1 MRKTLFSI
9 FALLLTMVTQGAW
22 AWDGSGTAQDPYLI
36 KTRDDWAALVES
48 VSAGNTYHGTYF
60 AQEGIDVDAYFNM
73 VGTSEYPFEGTY
85 DGRGNILRL
94 RSCHP
99 TESDA
104 ALFRYVNGAT
114 IQNLNVC
121 GGDINASVERIGG
134 IVANASGNT
143 TIRNCTSDLMMS
155 TSCASRA
162 DLGGIVAYVNSG
174 ATVNV
179 INCAYTYRI
188 IFSNENGYG
197 GGGIVGWVESG
208 ATANITNCTVGVS
221 YSSDLPSADK
231 QFYMFANGDNGCV
244 VNISNSFYT
253 QAAND
258 SGAYPQDGSKLV
270 PTSIYSNADWEDFCD
285 VVASGYD
292 YHNNSFQK
300 TVELFSNI
308 SVTKVAGATNRPFR
322 GMFDGRS
329 HQIEVNINVES
340 DDADT
345 PAALFAE
352 LRSPAIIQNLNVTG
366 TITTNGRRPASIAS
380 FVSGSS
386 TTITNCLSSV
396 DITSTYGG
404 DIDAGAFVGRVNE
417 DKELTM
423 NGCVFTGSITY
434 TNANGYEGGGFVGW
448 LQGKAT
454 SILTNCLFA
463 PTSLNFTK
471 AENDFH
477 TFAGGY
483 GARNHTYCY
492 YNDVA
497 AGEEKITTTEGKRL
511 RSISK
516 GDGVATFHINESVDP
531 GPLVFGF
538 KFYNPGVGYNDVLY
552 AGAGDAVPLWIA
564 YAARTD
570 LAFRRYN
577 TTHGTLANETTNTP
591 TLTMA
596 NADATLGVDWLLPVD
611 NNAYCIATK
620 AAWDVFCDMVDEGY
634 YDDNKKPVKMTD
646 DVSGVSGV
654 TKMLGT
660 EAKPFAG
667 TFDGQGHTLTV
678 NIDNT
683 TADNAG
689 PFSVV
694 NAATIRNL
702 KIAGSITTDKVCIGG
717 IVGKANGQV
726 VIENCSS
733 SVAMTPTYNSGAG
746 FVGGIVGRAEGAN
759 GERTAI
765 SGCAFTGSITL
776 NNPNGYMGGGMVG
789 WKEIDEYEARITNCV
804 FAPTSL
810 DFISAPGKYVFSMFV
825 SGNGT
830 KNFTNSY
837 YSDVAAGQ
845 PIISTIQGKQMRSI
859 NAGFGVSS
867 VAISGASTVYDASG
881 ITSYSAGFK
890 YNDVCYA
897 GNEDQVNLTL
907 THADKGFVFEKYTV
921 EAGGGTLTSPTT
933 NTPKLT
939 MTDAEQTLVALWTLP
954 VEEGASLIAS
964 KEAWDVFCVQVTNGN
979 TYSGQTVKLTSDL
992 NGVTMLAGAED
1003 KPFSG
1008 TFDGQGNTLDV
1019 DINVE
1024 SDDIDTP
1031 AAPFAE
1037 LSGAMIQNLNI
1048 SGSITTNGM
1057 RPASVAGIVSS
1068 ASTISN
1074 CRSSVAIT
1082 SSRTGDIDAGAFV
1095 GRVDAGKI
1103 LNMSDCFFAGSI
1115 TYTDA
1120 AGYEGGG
1127 FVGWMRENASATLT
1141 NCVFAPT
1148 SLSFTKAENAFY
1160 TFVGGK
1166 VRGSLTN
1173 CYYNDVAA
1181 GEEKITTIEGQ
1192 QIPTSITSPEVWRN
1206 FYDVV
1211 SYGYDYSGK
1220 TVTLDFNNLSVS
1232 APRMVGTQDRPFAGT
1247 FDGQGNTLDVDIAV
1261 TSGDT
1266 NTPAAPFGAIGGA
1279 TIKNLNVTGIIST
1292 IGYRPASIA
1301 GIVTENSTVTNCKSN
1316 VAITS
1321 SYDGYVEAGAFVG
1334 RVKANK
1340 SLTMEGCVFTG
1351 SITYSHYNGHKGG
1364 GLVGALLSHSSATL
1378 SNCVFAPSNV
1388 SIDRYTDSDFYMFV
1402 GGNDVRGTLTNCY
1415 YNDVA
1420 AGYSRITKE
1429 GKQMRSISAGTDV
1442 TTLTI
1447 SGESITEYSVSGITA
1462 YNAGTGFNAG
1472 IKYNDVYYAGN
1483 EDAVPLSLSHADAPT
1498 GKAFGQYTV
1507 AGGGTIANPSTDTPT
1522 LTMSDANQTV
1532 NAACLL
1538 TIISSTD
1545 DWNTFAAS
1553 VSSGFDYSGLTVEL
1567 TDNVTV
1573 TPMAGALE
1581 CPFAGTFV
1589 GNGHTMTLAIDLP
1602 SGDNV
1607 AAAPF
1612 GALKGAHIRNLNVT
1626 GSITTN
1632 GIRPASIA
1640 SFVTESSIINN
1651 CKSSVAI
1658 TSSYAADIDAG
1669 AFVARVN
1676 EGKTLTMNGCVF
1688 TGSINYSTVGGYE
1701 GGGFVG
1707 FTQSG
1712 AIANLS
1718 NCVFAPTSLGFNT
1731 ADNKFYM
1738 FVGGNER
1745 GTLTNCY
1752 YNTLAYNN
1760 IRITTKEGKRMRT
1773 ISAGTDVTGLTISGE
1788 TIVEYS
1794 VSGITAYV
1802 TSTGFNAG
1810 IKYND
1815 VYYAGNEEAVPL
1827 SLSHADAPAGYAFS
1841 QYAVVGGGTIANPST
1856 DTPTLTMSDANQTI
1870 NAEWIQAK
1878 AITLA
1883 DNADNSEAIS
1893 GAKDQVAN
1901 VTLSGRTLYK
1911 DGKWNTICL
1920 PFSLSAAQIAAH
1932 AAFAG
1937 ATLKTLDT
1945 TQKNGF
1951 DTTDGTLYLGFKTA
1965 TEIEAGVPYLV
1976 KWTSGDNISNPVFE
1990 GVTINSA
1997 EPQAVESETV
2007 GLEIVQ
2013 MVGTYSPVSVTANDK
2028 SILFL
2033 SDANTLYYSS
2043 IDRQLRSCRAY
2054 FSVPYINGNAGAEAR
2069 AFVLNFDD
2077 EEATGISL
2085 TPGPS
2090 TESEGSDC
2098 WYTIDGRKLSS
2109 KPSQRGM
2116 YINKG
2121 KVILVK

>member
-1 MRKTLFSI
+1 MRKTLLSI

-22 AWDGSGTAQDPYLI
+22 AWDGSGTAEDPYLI
-36 KTRDDWAALVES
+36 KNRDDWAALVES
-48 VSAGNTYHGTYF
+48 VSQGNTYHGTYF
-60 AQEGIDVDAYFNM
+60 AQEGIDVDAHFNM
-73 VGTSEYPFEGTY
+73 LGTSEYPFEGTY
-85 DGRGNILRL
+85 DGRDNILRL
-94 RSCHP
+94 RSCQS

-114 IQNLNVC
+114 IQNLKVC
-121 GGDINASVERIGG
+121 GGDINSSMERIGG

-143 TIRNCTSDLMMS
+143 TIRNCISDLMMS

-188 IFSNENGYG
+188 IFSNENVYG
-197 GGGIVGWVESG
+197 GGGIVGWVASG

-221 YSSDLPSADK
+221 YSSELPSQDK

-244 VNISNSFYT
+244 VNISHCYYT
-253 QAAND
+253 QAAYD
-258 SGAYPQDGSKLV
+258 SGAFPQDGSKLV
-270 PTSIYSNADWEDFCD
+270 PTSINSNTDWEDFCD
-285 VVASGYD
+285 VIASGYD
-292 YHNNSFQK
+292 YHNGSFQK

-329 HQIEVNINVES
+329 HQIEVDINVES

-352 LRSPAIIQNLNVTG
+352 LRWPAIIKNLNVAG
-366 TITTNGRRPASIAS
+366 SITTNGRRPASIAS
-380 FVSGSS
+380 FVTNDSE
-386 TTITNCLSSV
+386 ITNCLSSV
-396 DITSTYGG
+396 DITSSYGG

-423 NGCVFTGSITY
+423 NGCVFTGSINY

-516 GDGVATFHINESVDP
+516 GDGVAVFHIDESGGT

-538 KFYNPGVGYNDVLY
+538 KFYNPGIGYNDVLY

-570 LAFRRYN
+570 LTFRRYN
-577 TTHGTLANETTNTP
+577 TTNGTLANETTNTP

-596 NADATLGVDWLLPVD
+596 DADATLRVDWLLPVD

-620 AAWDVFCDMVDEGY
+620 DAWDVFCDMVDEGY
-634 YDDNKKPVKMTD
+634 YDDNKKTVKMTD

-654 TKMLGT
+654 TRMLGT
-660 EAKPFAG
+660 VDKPFAG
-667 TFDGQGHTLTV
+667 TFDGQDYTLTV

-694 NAATIRNL
+694 NAATIQNL
-702 KIAGSITTDKVCIGG
+702 KIAGSITTDKVCLGG

-726 VIENCSS
+726 DIVNCSS

-746 FVGGIVGRAEGAN
+746 FVGGIVGRAEGTN
-759 GERTAI
+759 GQRIAI

-776 NNPNGYMGGGMVG
+776 SNSNGYFGGGMVG

-810 DFISAPGKYVFSMFV
+810 DFISAPGKYIFSMFV

-837 YSDVAAGQ
+837 YNDVAAGQ
-845 PIISTIQGKQMRSI
+845 PIIATIQGKQMRSI
-859 NAGFGVSS
+859 NAGFGMTGL
-867 VAISGASTVYDASG
+867 AISGAGTVYDASG

-890 YNDVCYA
+890 YNDVYYA

-907 THADKGFVFEKYTV
+907 THADKAFTFEKYTV
-921 EAGGGTLTSPTT
+921 EAGGGTLTNPTT

-964 KEAWDVFCVQVTNGN
+964 KEAWDVFCVQVANGN
-979 TYSGQTVKLTSDL
+979 TYSGQTVKLTANL
-992 NGVTMLAGAED
+992 NGVTMIAGAED

-1024 SDDIDTP
+1024 SDDADTP

-1037 LSGAMIQNLNI
+1037 LSGATIQNLNI

-1057 RPASVAGIVSS
+1057 RPAGIAGVVSTG
-1068 ASTISN
+1068 STISN

-1082 SSRTGDIDAGAFV
+1082 SSKEGNVDAGAFV
-1095 GRVDAGKI
+1095 GRVKANKS
-1103 LNMSDCFFAGSI
+1103 LTMSDCFFAGSI
-1115 TYTDA
+1115 TYSNA
-1120 AGYEGGG
+1120 EGYEGGG
-1127 FVGWMRENASATLT
+1127 FVGWLQDGASATLS

-1148 SLSFTKAENAFY
+1148 NLSFTKAENAFH
-1160 TFVGGK
+1160 TFVGGAGE
-1166 VRGSLTN
+1166 RTLTS

-1181 GEEKITTIEGQ
+1181 GNSKITTKEGQ
-1192 QIPTSITSPEVWRN
+1192 QIPTSITSPQVWRD

-1220 TVTLDFNNLSVS
+1220 TVTLDVNNLSVGT
-1232 APRMVGTQDRPFAGT
+1232 ARMVGTQDRPFAGT
-1247 FDGQGNTLDVDIAV
+1247 FDGQGYTLDVDIDV

-1266 NTPAAPFGAIGGA
+1266 KTPAAPFGAISGA
-1279 TIKNLNVTGIIST
+1279 TIKNLNVTGVIST
-1292 IGYRPASIA
+1292 IGSYPASIA

-1340 SLTMEGCVFTG
+1340 SLTMSGCVFTG
-1351 SITYSHYNGHKGG
+1351 SITYSNSAGEKGG

-1378 SNCVFAPSNV
+1378 NNCVFAPSNV
-1388 SIDRYTDSDFYMFV
+1388 SIDRYYDCDFYMFV

-1420 AGYSRITKE
+1420 AGNSKITKE
-1429 GKQMRSISAGTDV
+1429 GKQMRTISAGTDV
-1442 TTLTI
+1442 TSLTI
-1447 SGESITEYSVSGITA
+1447 SGESTEYNLSGITG
-1462 YNAGTGFNAG
+1462 YSKG

-1483 EDAVPLSLSHADAPT
+1483 EDAVPLSLSHADAPA
-1498 GKAFGQYTV
+1498 GQAFGQYTV
-1507 AGGGTIANPSTDTPT
+1507 AGGGTLANPSTNTPT

-1538 TIISSTD
+1538 TTISSTD
-1545 DWNTFAAS
+1545 DWNTFAAN

-1567 TDNVTV
+1567 TGDVTV

-1581 CPFAGTFV
+1581 RPFAGTFV
-1589 GNGHTMTLAIDLP
+1589 GNGHTLNVNMNVTT
-1602 SGDNV
+1602 GDGYI
-1607 AAAPF
+1607 APF

-1632 GIRPASIA
+1632 GMRPASIA
-1640 SFVTESSIINN
+1640 SFVTESSTINN
-1651 CKSSVAI
+1651 CKSNVAI
-1658 TSSYAADIDAG
+1658 TSSYAYDIDAG

-1712 AIANLS
+1712 ATANLS
-1718 NCVFAPTSLGFNT
+1718 NCVFDPTSLDFNT

-1760 IRITTKEGKRMRT
+1760 IRITTKEGKRMRS
-1773 ISAGTDVTGLTISGE
+1773 ISAGTDVTSLTISGE
-1788 TIVEYS
+1788 STEYNL
-1794 VSGITAYV
+1794 SGITGY
-1802 TSTGFNAG
+1802 SKG
-1810 IKYND
+1810 IKYDD
-1815 VYYAGNEEAVPL
+1815 VYYAGNEDAVPL
-1827 SLSHADAPAGYAFS
+1827 SLSHAEKAGKAFG
-1841 QYAVVGGGTIANPST
+1841 QYAVTGGGSLDDPTT
-1856 DTPTLTMSDANQTI
+1856 DTPTLTMSDADQTI
-1870 NAEWIQAK
+1870 SAEWIQA
-1878 AITLA
+1878 IILA
-1883 DNADNSEAIS
+1883 DDADNSSTITALD
-1893 GAKDQVAN
+1893 GCTLD
-1901 VTLSGRTLYK
+1901 VTLQDRTLYK
-1911 DGKWNTICL
+1911 DGDWNTLTL
-1920 PFSLSAAQIAAH
+1920 PFTLTAEQIAASPL
-1932 AAFAG
+1932 AG
-1937 ATLKTLDT
+1937 CTLMELD
-1945 TQKNGF
+1945 KDGIY
-1951 DTTDGTLYLGFKTA
+1951 DTDKQTGYDASTGTLYLYFKDATA
-1965 TEIEAGVPYLV
+1965 IEAGVPYIV
-1976 KWTSGDNISNPVFE
+1976 KWASGGNIVSPVFE
-1990 GVTINSA
+1990 DVIIDKELNNIISDDGK
-1997 EPQAVESETV
+1997 VEFIGNFSPVVLPGRDKENLYL
-2007 GLEIVQ
+2007 GANNKL
-2013 MVGTYSPVSVTANDK
+2013 YSPSA
-2028 SILFL
+2028 
-2033 SDANTLYYSS
+2033 
-2043 IDRQLRSCRAY
+2043 DRTMNAFRAY
-2054 FSVPYINGNAGAEAR
+2054 FHVDLGTSQIKRYA
-2069 AFVLNFDD
+2069 LNFGG
-2077 EEATGISL
+2077 ETVTGIFEVED
-2085 TPGPS
+2085 
-2090 TESEGSDC
+2090 ESNQMEEVRSKMAEGWFDLN
-2098 WYTIDGRKLSS
+2098 GRRLSG
-2109 KPSQRGM
+2109 KPTQKGM
-2116 YINKG
+2116 YINNG
-2121 KVILVK
+2121 NKVIIP